1 MLSVAICFFA
11 TIILWHYQ
19 SLLPLDKNCCN
30 NLLLLFLLPRLATV
44 LKWWQYVSIATIL
57 ALLPRFFSWQ
67 QIIFLVVNTHLLN
80 LLPLSLFY
88 FVHTSNCT
96 GTTACFSPHI
106 KKIPHRGFRF
116 LLHRQYLLLTFRF
129 FLHCQYL
136 LLTFFERNIMR
147 LWFFIR

>member
-57 ALLPRFFSWQ
+57 ATNHFPSSDREVYILKESD
-67 QIIFLVVNTHLLN
+67 
-80 LLPLSLFY
+80 
-88 FVHTSNCT
+88 
-96 GTTACFSPHI
+96 
-106 KKIPHRGFRF
+106 
-116 LLHRQYLLLTFRF
+116 
-129 FLHCQYL
+129 
-136 LLTFFERNIMR
+136 
-147 LWFFIR
+147 